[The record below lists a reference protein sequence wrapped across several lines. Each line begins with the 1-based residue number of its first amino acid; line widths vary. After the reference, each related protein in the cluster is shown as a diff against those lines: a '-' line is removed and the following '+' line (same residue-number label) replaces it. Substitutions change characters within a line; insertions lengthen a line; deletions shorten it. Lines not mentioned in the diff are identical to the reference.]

1 MTSRSVTAASCAA
14 LVGPYTGGKTTL
26 LEALL
31 LQAGALHRKGS
42 VAEGSALG
50 DPSPEAR
57 ARQMTTESNFA
68 HCTYLEETWSFI
80 DCPGSIELAQ
90 DVRSALMGVDV
101 AVVVAP
107 PEPARC
113 LTLAP
118 IFQLLDDP
126 QIPPVD
132 RQRVV

>member
-1 MTSRSVTAASCAA
+1 
-14 LVGPYTGGKTTL
+14 
-26 LEALL
+26 
-31 LQAGALHRKGS
+31 
-42 VAEGSALG
+42 
-50 DPSPEAR
+50 
-57 ARQMTTESNFA
+57 MTTEPNFA

-80 DCPGSIELAQ
+80 DCPGSIELAL

-118 IFQLLDDP
+118 IFKLLDRKSVVLG
-126 QIPPVD
+126 QSVSV
-132 RQRVV
+132 RVHLGGRSIIKKKTTQETTIQYTLTYTHH

>member
-1 MTSRSVTAASCAA
+1 
-14 LVGPYTGGKTTL
+14 
-26 LEALL
+26 
-31 LQAGALHRKGS
+31 
-42 VAEGSALG
+42 
-50 DPSPEAR
+50 
-57 ARQMTTESNFA
+57 MTTEPNFA

-118 IFQLLDDP
+118 IFKLLDDH
-126 QIPPVD
+126 QIPHVLFVNRMD
-132 RQRVV
+132 KAARSEERRVGKEWVRTCRARGSPSH